1 MRFRGQGPAIQPGLV
16 VLTAII
22 FASDDLQWDA
32 RLFRGTG
39 LWRRQFLA
47 SLATEGRISYTIM
60 RKAIIIA
67 TVICSILQGCTTECD
82 RIDGGAIKDNIYF
95 NSYLELALPLPPPY
109 SEVSQGE
116 IDRLTASGLSAIGD
130 QGGNKGCPQVLLCLK
145 KEMGEDVAQLLI
157 ISEPISTYPRDFDII
172 GYFKDTYRQA
182 ADQNGLSYSD
192 YDTVSVM
199 SGREFRIL
207 DVEFV
212 GKDKAF
218 MRIYQTTVNE
228 VFLLI
233 SVSGDYEAGIIEWIQ
248 AIEKLKFSKNGPAA

>member
-1 MRFRGQGPAIQPGLV
+1 MKKAL
-16 VLTAII
+16 II
-22 FASDDLQWDA
+22 
-32 RLFRGTG
+32 
-39 LWRRQFLA
+39 
-47 SLATEGRISYTIM
+47 TI
-60 RKAIIIA
+60 
-67 TVICSILQGCTTECD
+67 VICSILQGCANECKQ
-82 RIDGGAIKDNIYF
+82 IDSGIVKNHNYVND
-95 NSYLELALPLPPPY
+95 YLNLNLPLTTSY
-109 SEVSQGE
+109 VEVSQSE
-116 IDRLTASGLSAIGD
+116 IDRLSASGISAIGD
-130 QGGNKGCPQVLLCLK
+130 QGSNKGCPQVLLCLK

-157 ISEPISTYPRDFDII
+157 ISEPISIYPRDFDII
-172 GYFKDTYRQA
+172 DYFKDTYRQA

-248 AIEKLKFSKNGPAA
+248 AVEKLKFSKNGPAA